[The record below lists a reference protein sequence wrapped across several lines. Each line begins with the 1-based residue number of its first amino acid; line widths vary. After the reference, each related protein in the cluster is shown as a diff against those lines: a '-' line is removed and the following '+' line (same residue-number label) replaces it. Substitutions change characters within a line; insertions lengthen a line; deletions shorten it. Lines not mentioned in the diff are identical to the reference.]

1 MKDFDVISANILRK
15 NAVLY
20 ADNICKTKLNIFRYK
35 KEAAS

>member
-1 MKDFDVISANILRK
+1 MRKVDVISANILRK

-20 ADNICKTKLNIFRYK
+20 ADNICKTELNIFRHK